1 AAEGSR
7 EDSRSIPRP
16 DGTVDRKS
24 PSRPTESHDPI
35 LVARQSIHDGHFEVG
50 PGDYCVPR
58 VSCEWCSRKRARAEI
73 PAQSVLREHRF
84 VLEPEQSQ
92 QAVLSSRLSTE
103 SRPGISSRFRPDV
116 PSGIGASEND
126 RKGCMKRDWMLG
138 LTALIASF
146 TSGSPASAQTASA
159 SPTSP
164 PNPFYSASKL
174 QFESPPFDKIR
185 DSDYQPAI
193 EEGMKQQ
200 LAEIEAIAAQSEPPT
215 FANTIEGMER
225 TGVLLTRVTKVFVN
239 LAQSNTNSTI
249 QK

>member
-1 AAEGSR
+1 MPIGGLADSRAGADRLIWLETFRRLRALTRRVPGFFPFPTEDEKLAGIRQRLTRILRARDSFGFPGLDASRGSGDDGQAAEGSR

-50 PGDYCVPR
+50 PGDYYVPR

-116 PSGIGASEND
+116 PSGIGASE
-126 RKGCMKRDWMLG
+126 M
-138 LTALIASF
+138 T
-146 TSGSPASAQTASA
+146 
-159 SPTSP
+159 
-164 PNPFYSASKL
+164 
-174 QFESPPFDKIR
+174 
-185 DSDYQPAI
+185 
-193 EEGMKQQ
+193 
-200 LAEIEAIAAQSEPPT
+200 
-215 FANTIEGMER
+215 ER
-225 TGVLLTRVTKVFVN
+225 AV
-239 LAQSNTNSTI
+239 
-249 QK
+249 